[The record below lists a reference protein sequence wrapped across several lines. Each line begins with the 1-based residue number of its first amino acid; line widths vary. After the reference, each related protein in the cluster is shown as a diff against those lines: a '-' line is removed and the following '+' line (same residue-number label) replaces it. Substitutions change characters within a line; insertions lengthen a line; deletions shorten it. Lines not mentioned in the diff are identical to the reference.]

1 MPRSNAERAAIDD
14 IPEPPASGVAEACD
28 ALMIAGDTILSIT
41 AACAGIRI
49 KMVREQGW
57 SPEFAEKFAQGL
69 ARALVNRSLAPSQ
82 GWTSSL
88 ERL

>member
-1 MPRSNAERAAIDD
+1 MSTAASEVIDD
-14 IPEPPASGVAEACD
+14 IPEQPASGVAEAGD

-57 SPEFAEKFAQGL
+57 SPEFAETFAQDL

-82 GWTSSL
+82 DWTSAL
-88 ERL
+88 EGL

>member
-1 MPRSNAERAAIDD
+1 MSNAAREVIDD
-14 IPEPPASGVAEACD
+14 IPEQPASGVAEAGD

-57 SPEFAEKFAQGL
+57 SPEFAETFAQDL

-82 GWTSSL
+82 DWNSAL
-88 ERL
+88 EGL

>member
-1 MPRSNAERAAIDD
+1 MSNAARAVIDD
-14 IPEPPASGVAEACD
+14 IPEQPDSGLADAGD
-28 ALMIAGDTILSIT
+28 ALMVAGDTILSIT

-57 SPEFAEKFAQGL
+57 SDEFAEKFAQDL

-82 GWTSSL
+82 DWTASL
-88 ERL
+88 EGL